1 MVRMRSSNGVLGRE
15 EVVREAPRL
24 DLDDRDGGVLG
35 RHAQR
40 ERDTDD
46 EHRARDDERE
56 ESAPT
61 ERREQVLQG
70 VGPFH
75 CFLPHR
81 SEKVQP
87 SRRPNVVRGFAAG
100 SSSPVSTE
108 SASIRAKCA
117 AANAIRTLPDE
128 ECRLARDEVA
138 RHRVVPDP
146 IQAAPRVLPA
156 RSPPGAPDAAVSRSS
171 KRRANLR
178 ENPASVQSLRPGRAV
193 FPRPRPWAS
202 IARMS
207 QPRLAPNSSIPAS
220 GTTTASP
227 LLSQSAGPAH
237 AFA

>member
-1 MVRMRSSNGVLGRE
+1 MVRMRSSNGVPFWAGKKSYAR
-15 EVVREAPRL
+15 RRGSIC
-24 DLDDRDGGVLG
+24 DDRDGGVLG

-81 SEKVQP
+81 SDKVQP

-117 AANAIRTLPDE
+117 AANAIRTP
-128 ECRLARDEVA
+128 
-138 RHRVVPDP
+138 PP
-146 IQAAPRVLPA
+146 T
-156 RSPPGAPDAAVSRSS
+156 RSA
-171 KRRANLR
+171 
-178 ENPASVQSLRPGRAV
+178 
-193 FPRPRPWAS
+193 
-202 IARMS
+202 
-207 QPRLAPNSSIPAS
+207 
-220 GTTTASP
+220 ASP
-227 LLSQSAGPAH
+227 EAR
-237 AFA
+237 